1 MGGRV
6 GERAGIGGKRISDN
20 ARIAGFA
27 SIDGN
32 GDRRYNPASQ
42 LT

>member
-1 MGGRV
+1 V
-6 GERAGIGGKRISDN
+6 GERAGDGAVHQLNN